1 MNQRKTDF
9 LDYLKHLSTTTLVH
23 QQNFINKWYDLFSML
38 DENQYNSIPMDD
50 LTDAEYYVMNYSIP
64 HVGSYKVYF
73 NIDHVIQSDAYQ
85 TSSIQ
90 AMTEEELDR
99 NRINHPIPFDMNIYL
114 LNQFQCEYS
123 ANGRPLVTV
132 EKSTQYAKQVHLTKK
147 LNTVGSPF

>member
-64 HVGSYKVYF
+64 HVGSY
-73 NIDHVIQSDAYQ
+73 N
-85 TSSIQ
+85 
-90 AMTEEELDR
+90 
-99 NRINHPIPFDMNIYL
+99 
-114 LNQFQCEYS
+114 EYS